1 MQPPKFC
8 PNCSTGRWV
17 IAFQTFFILN
27 WNFVI
32 LDHPQSRLHCSVVL
46 WEFDVDP
53 IFAVGDIV
61 MIIRQ
66 FFYDFGSVAGKYL
79 TTLLFG
85 FFWGFESLK
94 IVGCHQHPQKAHP
107 WVKTR
112 HWSHKRLNPSK
123 GSSCGKLPFAP
134 FDRQH
139 TTFYWSAIVNITLT
153 STVFFSY
160 LTLNN
165 IVTLKSGLEV
175 THGHSNWYHSKIWL

>member
-1 MQPPKFC
+1 MSNSISNVFHLELEFCHSGPPTKSTTLFGC
-8 PNCSTGRWV
+8 PVRIWCRSDICRRRYCDDYTTV
-17 IAFQTFFILN
+17 FFN
-27 WNFVI
+27 
-32 LDHPQSRLHCSVVL
+32 
-46 WEFDVDP
+46 
-53 IFAVGDIV
+53 
-61 MIIRQ
+61 
-66 FFYDFGSVAGKYL
+66 DFGSVAGEYL

-153 STVFFSY
+153 STVF
-160 LTLNN
+160 L
-165 IVTLKSGLEV
+165 VTWRWIIS
-175 THGHSNWYHSKIWL
+175 WP